1 MTIERAHLPIVRGA
15 SLTVEAGAVAVLLGA
30 NGAGKTTLLEGVSG
44 AIGIRSGQVTLAG
57 RRIDRMR
64 VYRRARAGIG
74 TTGPMVSV
82 LSLGS
87 WHTYD
92 RMSTYDAV
100 AMLRQAVDA
109 GINLFDVGYYTDAS
123 FTDILFSRF
132 IQAAGVHRADYVLST
147 KTWLNYYPEQPLAD
161 LVDLCL
167 LRLGTDHADFTILG
181 DIEEPG
187 PDMHRLV
194 TDLGALVADGRL
206 GGWGVNNWSC
216 DAIRAAHDA
225 AVAEGVPGPQMAQL
239 KYSVVRRSI
248 ADGEPYRRLSED
260 TGITLEA
267 SDVLEGG
274 ILGGHAQ
281 PERMIGKD
289 PGNIRTGIADAAAK
303 LAEIARSLDAT
314 MAQVAIAFCL
324 THPTLTTVLFGA
336 SRIDQLTENI
346 GALALADQHGD
357 KIREA
362 VADLW
367 LDREIVDPSGRKG

>member
-1 MTIERAHLPIVRGA
+1 MTLVPH
-15 SLTVEAGAVAVLLGA
+15 
-30 NGAGKTTLLEGVSG
+30 
-44 AIGIRSGQVTLAG
+44 
-57 RRIDRMR
+57 RRI
-64 VYRRARAGIG
+64 GP
-74 TTGPMVSV
+74 TGPMVSV

-92 RMSTYDAV
+92 RMSTYEAV
-100 AMLRQAVDA
+100 AMLRHAVDA

-132 IQAAGVHRADYVLST
+132 IQAAGVDRADYVLST
-147 KTWLNYYPEQPLAD
+147 KTWLNHYPEQPLSD

-187 PDMHRLV
+187 GGAAGDQHWPDMRRLV
-194 TDLGALVADGRL
+194 TDLGTLVADGRL
-206 GGWGVNNWSC
+206 GGWGVNNWPC
-216 DAIRAAHDA
+216 DAIRAAHEA
-225 AVAEGVPGPQMAQL
+225 AVAEGVPGPRMAQL

-248 ADGEPYRRLSED
+248 ADGTPYRRLSED

-274 ILGGHAQ
+274 ILAGHAR

-289 PGNIRTGIADAAAK
+289 PGGIRAGIADAAAK
-303 LAEIARSLDAT
+303 LAEIARSFDAT

-324 THPTLTTVLFGA
+324 THPHLTTVLFGA
-336 SRIDQLTENI
+336 SRLDQLTENI
-346 GALALADQHGD
+346 GAITLAEQHGD
-357 KIREA
+357 KLRDA

-367 LDREIVDPSGRKG
+367 LDRDSVDPSGRKG